1 MVRSQSASSG
11 VRHCGTTLD
20 GMPREVDVDLESR
33 SPLIAAVRTAAMSV
47 VIAAILVCA
56 GCASPPAGPEVL
68 TIASA
73 DYAAAFD
80 AAVEAA
86 RRDGMPAVLR
96 DRRSGVIETQ
106 PRVAGSILEPWRGD
120 NASLDQGLE
129 NTVAYQRRRARFE
142 FAPAGFVAPD
152 EITTT
157 QPLPGPDVVNA
168 QQAPLDL
175 TAGSGD
181 LELRVWVY
189 IERASVPGQRR
200 STWTRSKATQT
211 QLVYPEGMKDRKGI
225 AMTWTPAARDPDY
238 ERRLL
243 QHVKE
248 IVDQRSQGA
257 QTQPLAMIDEPS
269 DGETE

>member
-1 MVRSQSASSG
+1 M
-11 VRHCGTTLD
+11 T
-20 GMPREVDVDLESR
+20 
-33 SPLIAAVRTAAMSV
+33 V
-47 VIAAILVCA
+47 VIVTILAVA
-56 GCASPPAGPEVL
+56 GCASPAAGPEVL

-86 RRDGMPAVLR
+86 RRDGMPTVLR
-96 DRRSGVIETQ
+96 DRRGGVIETQ

-120 NASLDQGLE
+120 NASLDQAFE

-142 FAPAGFVAPD
+142 FAPAGFVPPD
-152 EITTT
+152 EIATT
-157 QPLPGPDVVNA
+157 QPLAGPDVVNA
-168 QQAPLDL
+168 QQTPLDL

-200 STWTRSKATQT
+200 STWTRSKTTQT
-211 QLVYPEGMKDRKGI
+211 QLVYPEGMKDRKGLVT
-225 AMTWTPAARDPDY
+225 TWTPAARDRDY

-243 QHVKE
+243 QRVQE
-248 IVDQRSQGA
+248 IMDHGAQTA

-269 DGETE
+269 SGETE